1 MADRL
6 EGRVALVTGAGSGL
20 GRAMARRFA
29 NDGAAV
35 MCADINEEG
44 AQDTAAQ
51 IAESGGRS
59 SAMHLDVADSDAVKD
74 SLERTDSEL
83 GGLSIVV
90 NNAGIGGRNGWDST
104 IGVNLSGVY
113 YGLRHGAQMLA
124 DRGGGAIVNIA
135 SVAGLNGLISSSTAL
150 IAGEELPPDRSAAY
164 VASKHGVVG
173 LTRQFAINF
182 GQQGVRVNAICPG
195 YIHTPMTAGI
205 RERPGAEEFL
215 QTLHPMG
222 RLGQDDEIASA
233 AAFLVSDDASFIT
246 GVALPVDG
254 GYSAR

>member
-1 MADRL
+1 MMAERL
-6 EGRVALVTGAGSGL
+6 EGRTALVTGAGSGL
-20 GRAMARRFA
+20 GRAMAKRFA
-29 NDGAAV
+29 DEGAAV
-35 MCADINEEG
+35 MCADLNDEG
-44 AQDTAAQ
+44 AQDTAAR

-59 SAMHLDVADSDAVKD
+59 SAMRLDVTDSDAVKD

-83 GGLSIVV
+83 GGLQIVV
-90 NNAGIGGRNGWDST
+90 NNAGVAAPDWNLT
-104 IGVNLSGVY
+104 IDVNLSGVY
-113 YGLRHGAQMLA
+113 YGLLHGAQMLA

-135 SVAGLNGLISSSTAL
+135 SVAGLNGLVSSGVTLAE
-150 IAGEELPPDRSAAY
+150 GELPPPDRAAAY

-182 GQQGVRVNAICPG
+182 GQQGVRVNAISPG
-195 YIHTPMTAGI
+195 YIYTPMTAGI

-215 QTLHPMG
+215 KGLHPMG
-222 RLGQDDEIASA
+222 RLGRDEEIASA
-233 AAFLVSDDASFIT
+233 AAFLVSDDASFVT

>member
-29 NDGAAV
+29 ADGAAV

-51 IAESGGRS
+51 IAEGGGRS
-59 SAMHLDVADSDAVKD
+59 AAMRLDVTDSDAVKG

-83 GGLSIVV
+83 GGLQIVV
-90 NNAGIGGRNGWDST
+90 NNAGIGGANGWDAT
-104 IGVNLSGVY
+104 VGVNLSGVY
-113 YGLRHGAQMLA
+113 YGLVHGTQMLA
-124 DRGGGAIVNIA
+124 ERGGGAIVNIA
-135 SVAGLNGLISSSTAL
+135 SVAGLGAL
-150 IAGEELPPDRSAAY
+150 VGGSANLAEGEQPAPDRAAAY

-195 YIHTPMTAGI
+195 YIITPMTATI
-205 RERPGAEEFL
+205 RETPGGEAFL

-222 RLGQDDEIASA
+222 RLGEDEEIASA

>member
-20 GRAMARRFA
+20 GRAMAKRFA
-29 NDGAAV
+29 DDGAAV
-35 MCADINEEG
+35 MCADLNEEG

-59 SAMHLDVADSDAVKD
+59 SAMRLDVADGDAVKA

-83 GGLSIVV
+83 GGLQIVV
-90 NNAGIGGRNGWDST
+90 NNAGIGGAMGWDPT

-113 YGLRHGAQMLA
+113 YGLLHGTQMLA

-135 SVAGLNGLISSSTAL
+135 SVAGLNALVGSGAGLAE
-150 IAGEELPPDRSAAY
+150 GEQPAPDRAAAY

-195 YIHTPMTAGI
+195 YIVTPMTAGM
-205 RERPGAEEFL
+205 RETPGAQAFL
-215 QTLHPMG
+215 ENLHPMG
-222 RLGQDDEIASA
+222 RLGQDNEIASA
-233 AAFLVSDDASFIT
+233 ASFLVSDDASFVT

>member
-29 NDGAAV
+29 ADGAAV

-51 IAESGGRS
+51 IAERGGRS
-59 SAMHLDVADSDAVKD
+59 AAMRLDVTDGDAVKD
-74 SLERTDSEL
+74 SLDQTASEL
-83 GGLSIVV
+83 GGLGIVV
-90 NNAGIGGRNGWDST
+90 NNAGVGGAAGWETT

-113 YGLRHGAQMLA
+113 YGLLHGAPMLA
-124 DRGGGAIVNIA
+124 ERGGGAIVNIA
-135 SVAGLNGLISSSTAL
+135 SVAGLGAL
-150 IAGEELPPDRSAAY
+150 VTPQVEAPVPDRAAPY
-164 VASKHGVVG
+164 VAAKHGVVG

-195 YIHTPMTAGI
+195 YIYTPMTAGI
-205 RERPGAEEFL
+205 TEIPQGEAFL
-215 QTLHPMG
+215 QSLHPMG
-222 RLGQDDEIASA
+222 RLGKDEEVASA

>member
-20 GRAMARRFA
+20 GRAMARRMA
-29 NDGAAV
+29 ADGAAV

-51 IAESGGRS
+51 IAERGGRS
-59 SAMHLDVADSDAVKD
+59 AAMRLDVTDSEAVKA
-74 SLERTDSEL
+74 SLERAESEL
-83 GGLSIVV
+83 GGLGIVV
-90 NNAGIGGRNGWDST
+90 NNAGIGGAMGWDPT

-113 YGLRHGAQMLA
+113 YGLLHGAQMLA
-124 DRGGGAIVNIA
+124 ERGGGAIVNIA
-135 SVAGLNGLISSSTAL
+135 SVAGLNALVGSGISPT
-150 IAGEELPPDRSAAY
+150 GEAPAADRAAAY
-164 VASKHGVVG
+164 VASKHGVIG
-173 LTRQFAINF
+173 LTRQFAVNF
-182 GQQGVRVNAICPG
+182 ARQGVRVNAICPG
-195 YIHTPMTAGI
+195 YIYTPMTAGI
-205 RERPGAEEFL
+205 TEIPEGEAFL
-215 QTLHPMG
+215 QSLHPMG
-222 RLGQDDEIASA
+222 RLGKDEEIASA

>member
-1 MADRL
+1 MAERL
-6 EGRVALVTGAGSGL
+6 EGRTALVTGAGSGL
-20 GRAMARRFA
+20 GRAMAKSFA
-29 NDGAAV
+29 DEGAAV
-35 MCADINEEG
+35 MCADLNDEG
-44 AQDTAAQ
+44 AQDTAAR

-59 SAMHLDVADSDAVKD
+59 SAMRLDVTDSDAVKD

-83 GGLSIVV
+83 GGLQIVV
-90 NNAGIGGRNGWDST
+90 NNAGVAAPDWNLT
-104 IGVNLSGVY
+104 IDVNLSGVY
-113 YGLRHGAQMLA
+113 YGLLHGAQMLA

-135 SVAGLNGLISSSTAL
+135 SVAGLNGLVSSGVTLAE
-150 IAGEELPPDRSAAY
+150 GELPPPDRAAAY

-182 GQQGVRVNAICPG
+182 GQQGVRVNAISPG
-195 YIHTPMTAGI
+195 YIYTPMTAGI

-215 QTLHPMG
+215 KGLHPMG
-222 RLGQDDEIASA
+222 RLGRDEEIASA
-233 AAFLVSDDASFIT
+233 AAFLVSDDASFVT